1 MEYPFADTGDIYEE
15 MSIYLDDDGF
25 KFKVNEQP
33 SIENFEK
40 VLGEKTI
47 KVAKCVFNTEENFP
61 NAKRNFINGVD
72 FEGKLVDYLK
82 VAPLWEDSNNEYLYC
97 LTYNG
102 KIVKIGMTIK
112 TLKERYGSYM
122 CGTRKAMKKG
132 SCSSTNYV
140 ITECN
145 YFAMKNNYEVEIF
158 AIKIPKETKTIT
170 RFGIT
175 REIEVSIARSLEEM
189 ITDKFIDTYGHKP
202 ILCVQKGNST
212 K

>member
-1 MEYPFADTGDIYEE
+1 
-15 MSIYLDDDGF
+15 MSTFQKNKSPLISTREGEAGTRIHKVLAQSGYGSRREIE
-25 KFKVNEQP
+25 KAISEQKVKVNNEIATLGQP
-33 SIENFEK
+33 
-40 VLGEKTI
+40 VLTSDKI
-47 KVAKCVFNTEENFP
+47 
-61 NAKRNFINGVD
+61 
-72 FEGKLVDYLK
+72 
-82 VAPLWEDSNNEYLYC
+82 
-97 LTYNG
+97 TYNG